1 MKKSLTVNE
10 TAEILKVSR
19 RQIYYLVSMSEFD
32 CFKIGAGLRILAD
45 SVDEYIDSRIEA
57 YENA

>member
-1 MKKSLTVNE
+1 MKKSLTIKE

-45 SVDEYIDSRIEA
+45 SVSDFIDRQLEEYETS
-57 YENA
+57 